1 MELTKYI
8 ACICEG
14 AAEQAIIELLLD
26 DDKLIFT
33 RDDMLEGEP
42 IRCRSA
48 KGFEAQYLRKGFTEG
63 ITVLRILDSRREQFR
78 LSKAYVDKI
87 EVINVIT
94 APEIEML
101 IIFREGKYEEYK
113 RSGMKPSEFSKIELR
128 YSNVK
133 NAEFVKSYFAD
144 TAILISALKE
154 YKRVSHIQRGE
165 YTLADLLK

>member
-1 MELTKYI
+1 M
-8 ACICEG
+8 
-14 AAEQAIIELLLD
+14 
-26 DDKLIFT
+26 LIVI
-33 RDDMLEGEP
+33 LEFAP
-42 IRCRSA
+42 IRC
-48 KGFEAQYLRKGFTEG
+48 FLVICTILPYNIPVPIHQTRKQTHRTLQSQVNMSNGAG

-101 IIFREGKYEEYK
+101 IIFRKGKYEEYK